1 MSAPHAYAIDRLPEV
16 GPGAIC
22 MGVFDG
28 VHGGHLSLIAA
39 TVHAARERGASSVAL
54 VFDPHPDEVVHP
66 GTVVPRLSPLADNLR
81 RLRLAG
87 IDHAVPVRFDAGLRS
102 LTAEGFLDVL
112 APSIRLK
119 ALVMTPEAAFGRNRA
134 GTPDAMGSYGRA
146 VGFDVILADQV
157 TDELG
162 PISSARIRAA
172 LAAGEL
178 AAATSMLGH
187 PPYLEAALADPTEGG
202 VQLGFAYAPALPAPG
217 RYRAVLHDPGDSRAS
232 PREAILEVG
241 ADSVARLAGL
251 VGALPHEPT
260 AIDVWPAP

>member
-1 MSAPHAYAIDRLPEV
+1 MSAPRAYAIDQLPEV

-28 VHGGHLSLIAA
+28 VHRGHRSLIAA

-54 VFDPHPDEVVHP
+54 VFDPHPDEVVRP

-87 IDHAVPVRFDAGLRS
+87 IDHAVPVQFDAALRA
-102 LTAEGFLDVL
+102 LTAEEFLGVL
-112 APSIRLK
+112 APSIKVK

-134 GTPDAMGSYGRA
+134 GTPDAMRSYGRA

-157 TDELG
+157 MDELG

-172 LAAGEL
+172 LASGEL
-178 AAATSMLGH
+178 AAATLMLGH
-187 PPYLEAALADPTEGG
+187 PPYLEAALADPAGG
-202 VQLGFAYAPALPAPG
+202 DPQLGFAYAPALPAPG
-217 RYRAVLHDPGDSRAS
+217 RYRAVMHDPGDSQAL
-232 PREAILEVG
+232 PREAILEIG
-241 ADSVARLAGL
+241 PHGRARLAGL
-251 VGALPHEPT
+251 VGALSEDPT
-260 AIDVWPAP
+260 AIDVWPTP